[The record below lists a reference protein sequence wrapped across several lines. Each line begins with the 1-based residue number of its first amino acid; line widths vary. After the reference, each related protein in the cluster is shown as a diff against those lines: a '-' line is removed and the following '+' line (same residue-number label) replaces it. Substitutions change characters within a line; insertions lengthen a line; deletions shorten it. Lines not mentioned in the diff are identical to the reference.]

1 MNFGGTIRIN
11 RFGLLIIACLLIIL
25 VYYNISSS
33 SSSEQPQK
41 VNLRQLLLAALEAAE
56 KGGHEVVKGSH
67 EPSAGAES
75 KGETKEGV
83 NIPVT
88 KADYNSHCVMFYGIA
103 KTFPFLKVISEE
115 GENEKGCKNLT
126 PLELNSNVPNL
137 PDEEVLAS
145 DVAIWIDPLDA
156 TKEYTERLFEYVTT
170 MVCVSYQ
177 GKPIIGVIHKPFGS
191 EPKTTWA
198 WLNQAMSK
206 NLQSIND
213 NTGIT
218 SKNVLVSM
226 SHAGK
231 AHDLIEPIFGKD
243 AKLVPAAGSGYKT
256 LEVTAGNATAYIHA
270 SYISKWDICAGDA
283 ILTATGNDLK
293 ISNSKIVEIVIDRI
307 FWKLKF
313 LAV

>member
-103 KTFPFLKVISEE
+103 KTFPFLKVSSSGWIGVENTPA
-115 GENEKGCKNLT
+115 GEIL
-126 PLELNSNVPNL
+126 PLPGVKEVPGSNPAW
-137 PDEEVLAS
+137 E
-145 DVAIWIDPLDA
+145 
-156 TKEYTERLFEYVTT
+156 ERLPFRTWSHLCSIPGGVEKST
-170 MVCVSYQ
+170 SL
-177 GKPIIGVIHKPFGS
+177 IGCLS
-191 EPKTTWA
+191 
-198 WLNQAMSK
+198 
-206 NLQSIND
+206 
-213 NTGIT
+213 
-218 SKNVLVSM
+218 
-226 SHAGK
+226 
-231 AHDLIEPIFGKD
+231 
-243 AKLVPAAGSGYKT
+243 
-256 LEVTAGNATAYIHA
+256 
-270 SYISKWDICAGDA
+270 
-283 ILTATGNDLK
+283 
-293 ISNSKIVEIVIDRI
+293 
-307 FWKLKF
+307 
-313 LAV
+313 